1 MITIRHVVCD
11 RESYFVNDTATA
23 LDAADYMASR
33 GIGAVCVLDAE
44 GKLVGIFSERD
55 LLNRVVAR
63 RLDPGAVPIRDVMS
77 EPRAVID
84 CADTPHEALERMEL
98 IGSRHL
104 PVVDG
109 DKFIGMLSMR
119 DIMRVE
125 ISEQG
130 AELQLLHE
138 YISH

>member
-1 MITIRHVVCD
+1 MINIRRVVCE
-11 RESYFVNDTATA
+11 REPYFVRDTVTA
-23 LDAADYMASR
+23 LDAAEYMAGR
-33 GIGAVCVLDAE
+33 NIGAVCVLDDAD
-44 GKLVGIFSERD
+44 KLCGIFSERD
-55 LLNRVVAR
+55 LLNRVVVR
-63 RLDPGAVPIRDVMS
+63 QLDPAAVPIRDVMS

-84 CADTPHEALERMEL
+84 CADTPHEALERMER

-109 DKFIGMLSMR
+109 DRFIGMLSMR

>member
-1 MITIRHVVCD
+1 MVTIRHVVCD
-11 RESYFVNDTATA
+11 REPYFVNDTATA
-23 LDAADYMASR
+23 FDAAEYMADR
-33 GIGAVCVLDAE
+33 KIGAVCVLDPE
-44 GKLVGIFSERD
+44 GKLRGIFSERD
-55 LLNRVVAR
+55 LLNRVVVPR
-63 RLDPGAVPIRDVMS
+63 RDPAATPIRDVMS
-77 EPRAVID
+77 EPRAVIE
-84 CADTPHEALERMEL
+84 CADTPHEALERMERV
-98 IGSRHL
+98 GSRHL

-109 DKFIGMLSMR
+109 EKFVGMLSMR

>member
-1 MITIRHVVCD
+1 MTTIRHVVCN
-11 RESYFVNDTATA
+11 RESYFVRDTATA
-23 LDAADYMASR
+23 FDAADYMAAR
-33 GIGAVCVLDAE
+33 NIGAVCVLDAE
-44 GKLVGIFSERD
+44 DKLCGIFSERD
-55 LLNRVVAR
+55 LLKRVIVAH
-63 RLDPGAVPIRDVMS
+63 LDPANVPIRQVMS

-84 CADTPHEALERMEL
+84 CAETPHEALERMEQ

-109 DKFIGMLSMR
+109 EKFVGMLSMR

-138 YISH
+138 YIQH

>member
-11 RESYFVNDTATA
+11 REPYFVDDKATA
-23 LDAADYMASR
+23 LDAADYMADR
-33 GIGAVCVLDAE
+33 KIGAVCVLDSNN
-44 GKLVGIFSERD
+44 KLCGIFSERD
-55 LLNRVVAR
+55 LLNRVVVR
-63 RLDPGAVPIRDVMS
+63 KLDPASVPIRDVMS

-84 CADTPHEALERMEL
+84 CGDTPHEALERMEQV
-98 IGSRHL
+98 GSRHL

-109 DKFIGMLSMR
+109 GKFIGMLSMR

-125 ISEQG
+125 IGEQG

-138 YISH
+138 YIQH

>member
-1 MITIRHVVCD
+1 MITIKHVVCE
-11 RESYFVNDTATA
+11 REPYFVRDSATA
-23 LDAADYMASR
+23 LDAAEFMASR
-33 GIGAVCVLDAE
+33 NIGAICVLDADE
-44 GKLVGIFSERD
+44 RLVGIFSERD
-55 LLNRVVAR
+55 LLKRVVVAGR
-63 RLDPGAVPIRDVMS
+63 DPRGVPIREVMS
-77 EPRAVID
+77 EPRAVIE
-84 CADTPHEALERMEL
+84 CNDTPHEALERMEQV
-98 IGSRHL
+98 GSRHL
-104 PVVDG
+104 PVMDG

>member
-1 MITIRHVVCD
+1 MLTIRHVVCD
-11 RESYFVNDTATA
+11 REPYFVADSATA
-23 LDAADYMASR
+23 LDAADYMCDR
-33 GIGAVCVLDAE
+33 NIGAVCVLDAE
-44 GKLVGIFSERD
+44 GRLQGIFSERD
-55 LLNRVVAR
+55 LLRRVV
-63 RLDPGAVPIRDVMS
+63 LKHLHPEEVPVRDVMS
-77 EPRAVID
+77 AIDVVID
-84 CADTPHEALERMEL
+84 CADTPHEALERMER

>member
-11 RESYFVNDTATA
+11 REPYFVKETATA
-23 LDAADYMASR
+23 LDAAEYMADR
-33 GIGAVCVLDAE
+33 KIGAVCVLDADE
-44 GKLVGIFSERD
+44 KLCGIFSERD
-55 LLNRVVAR
+55 LLNRVVVR
-63 RLDPGAVPIRDVMS
+63 RLDPADVRIRDVMS

-84 CADTPHEALERMEL
+84 CADTPHEALERMEQV
-98 IGSRHL
+98 GSRHL

-109 DKFIGMLSMR
+109 DRFIGMLSMR

-125 ISEQG
+125 LSEQG

>member
-1 MITIRHVVCD
+1 MVTIKNVVCN
-11 RESYFVNDTATA
+11 REPYFVGDSATA
-23 LDAADYMASR
+23 LDAAEYMASR
-33 GIGAVCVLDAE
+33 NIGAVCVLDTDD
-44 GKLVGIFSERD
+44 KLCGIFSERD
-55 LLNRVVAR
+55 LLNRVVVK
-63 RLDPGAVPIRDVMS
+63 RLDPAGVPIRDVMS

-84 CADTPHEALERMEL
+84 CADTPHEALERMER

>member
-1 MITIRHVVCD
+1 MVTIRHVVCD
-11 RESYFVNDTATA
+11 REPYFVKDTATA
-23 LDAADYMASR
+23 LDAAEYMADR
-33 GIGAVCVLDAE
+33 RIGAVCVLDGAD
-44 GKLVGIFSERD
+44 KLCGIFSERD
-55 LLNRVVAR
+55 LLNRVVVK

-77 EPRAVID
+77 EPRAVIE
-84 CADTPHEALERMEL
+84 CADTPHEALERMERV
-98 IGSRHL
+98 GSRHL

-109 DKFIGMLSMR
+109 DRFIGMLSMR

>member
-1 MITIRHVVCD
+1 MATIRHVVCD
-11 RESYFVNDTATA
+11 REPYFVNDTATA
-23 LDAADYMASR
+23 LDAAEYMADR
-33 GIGAVCVLDAE
+33 KIGAVCVLDADE
-44 GKLVGIFSERD
+44 KLCGIFSERD
-55 LLNRVVAR
+55 LLNRVVVP
-63 RLDPGAVPIRDVMS
+63 RLDPAAGPIRDVMS

-84 CADTPHEALERMEL
+84 CGDTPHEALERMEQV
-98 IGSRHL
+98 GSRHL
-104 PVVDG
+104 PVVDV
-109 DKFIGMLSMR
+109 DRFIGMLSMR

>member
-1 MITIRHVVCD
+1 MITIRRVVCD
-11 RESYFVNDTATA
+11 REPYFVRDSATA
-23 LDAADYMASR
+23 LDAAQYMADR
-33 GIGAVCVLDAE
+33 KIGAVCILDA
-44 GKLVGIFSERD
+44 GDKLCGIFSERD
-55 LLNRVVAR
+55 LLNRVVVR
-63 RLDPGAVPIRDVMS
+63 RLDPAEVPIRDVMS
-77 EPRAVID
+77 EPRAVIECND
-84 CADTPHEALERMEL
+84 SPHEALERMERV
-98 IGSRHL
+98 GSRHL

-125 ISEQG
+125 INEQG